1 MEPLDLRNRVKE
13 VRERLNLRQ
22 ADVAEA
28 IGVTRQTILAIEKGR
43 FNPSVDT
50 ALRIAKALREPVDY
64 LFYLTHPSDPL
75 APAQE
80 DSEPGEDPPAVFDF
94 FGEE

>member
-1 MEPLDLRNRVKE
+1 

-22 ADVAEA
+22 TDVAEA

-50 ALRIAKALREPVDY
+50 ALRIAKVLREPVDY

-75 APAQE
+75 APAQG
-80 DSEPGEDPPAVFDF
+80 DGEPGEEPPAVFDF
-94 FGEE
+94 FDEE